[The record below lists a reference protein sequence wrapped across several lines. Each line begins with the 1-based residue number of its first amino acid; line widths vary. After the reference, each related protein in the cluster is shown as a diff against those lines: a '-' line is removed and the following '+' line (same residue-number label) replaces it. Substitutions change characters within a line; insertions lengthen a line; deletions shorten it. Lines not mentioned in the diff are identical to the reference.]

1 MKSLNHGRHQ
11 VLPEDI
17 ERVVSA
23 LQGEFLTA
31 GPLVSDFEKRLCEAT
46 GAAHAVACSNGTTA
60 LHLACL
66 ALGVEEGDVVITTP
80 ITFVASAN
88 CAEYCGAR
96 VEFVDIDPVTLCL
109 DPKALARRCESGTIP
124 KAVVAVDFAGVP
136 APWQELKALSRRFGF
151 RLIADCA
158 HSLGSYY
165 ISDGIARS
173 CGSCHDFDV
182 ATLSFHPLKN
192 ITTGEGGAVLTNDAE
207 IAAKARTLRGHGIHR
222 DPLLLTRYD
231 GPWYYE
237 MHELG
242 FNYRIS
248 DIQCALGLSQ
258 LARLDAIK
266 HRRTEIAD
274 KYTSAFQHNCEI
286 INVQTPES
294 ASPCYHI
301 YPIQIQGGEVRRRR
315 VFENLAAQG
324 VNAQIHYIPVH
335 LQPYYRQKYGY
346 TEGMFP
352 HAEEYYSRCLSLP
365 IHCSLT
371 DADIDRVIRSVFCA
385 LEATRDEFACAHQCL

>member
-11 VLPEDI
+11 VVPEDI
-17 ERVVSA
+17 DRVVSA
-23 LQGEFLTA
+23 LQSEFLTA
-31 GPLVSDFEKRLCEAT
+31 GPLVSEFEKQLCETT

-66 ALGVEEGDVVITTP
+66 ALGVERGDVVITTP

-88 CAEYCGAR
+88 CAEFCGAS
-96 VEFVDIDPVTLCL
+96 VEFVDIDPLTLCL
-109 DPKALARRCESGTIP
+109 DPKALERRCGEGAIP
-124 KAVVAVDFAGVP
+124 KVVVAVDFAGVP
-136 APWQELKALSRRFGF
+136 APWRDLKALSRRFGF

-158 HSLGSYY
+158 HSLGSHY
-165 ISDGIARS
+165 ISDGVTRNA
-173 CGSCHDFDV
+173 GSCHDFDV

-192 ITTGEGGAVLTNDAE
+192 ITTGEGGAVLTNNSE
-207 IAAKARTLRGHGIHR
+207 IAAKARSLRGHGIHR
-222 DPLLLTRYD
+222 DPSLLTRQD

-266 HRRTEIAD
+266 RRRTEIAE
-274 KYTSAFQHNCEI
+274 KYTTAFQHSGELI
-286 INVQTPES
+286 HVPGPAAS
-294 ASPCYHI
+294 SPCYHI
-301 YPIQIQGGEVRRRR
+301 YPIQIRGKDVRRREI
-315 VFENLAAQG
+315 FEKLATQG
-324 VNAQIHYIPVH
+324 INAQVHYIPVH

-346 TEGMFP
+346 KKGMFP

-371 DADIDRVIRSVFCA
+371 DADIDRVIRGVFCA
-385 LEATRDEFACAHQCL
+385 LEATRHEST